1 MKVILFSLISLFCLS
16 GCISKHETISDVQ
29 DIIKNQASLE
39 TPFWTNYN
47 FIEAQTSFYFI
58 SSIKTQLHT
67 PTFAYRKVRSDF
79 YSFMESDID
88 YILFPLKGHLK
99 KSKIKKLKNRFLEY
113 IAQETLLEIRK
124 TKEIFWEKIE
134 NSSNKN
140 DKVQYRYYV
149 LIKLEKKKLRLY
161 ERQFISKEILKTQY
175 LYQSLIKKQLKY
187 CYENIK
193 HLDKLDSIKNPILI
207 ETLDDLSINGG
218 FVNQKQ
224 DVVD

>member
-1 MKVILFSLISLFCLS
+1 MKVIFCSLISLFCLG
-16 GCISKHETISDVQ
+16 GCISKHETMSDVQ
-29 DIIKNQASLE
+29 AIIKDQARLE

-47 FIEAQTSFYFI
+47 FIESQSNFYFI
-58 SSIKTQLHT
+58 SSLKTQFHT
-67 PTFAYRKVRSDF
+67 PTFAYRKVRREF

-99 KSKIKKLKNRFLEY
+99 KSKIKELNNRFLEY

-124 TKEIFWEKIE
+124 TKEIFWEEIE
-134 NSSNKN
+134 TSSNEN

-175 LYQSLIKKQLKY
+175 LYQSLIKKKLKY

-193 HLDKLDSIKNPILI
+193 HLDKLDSIKHPILI
-207 ETLDDLSINGG
+207 ETLDALSINGDSI
-218 FVNQKQ
+218 NQKQ